1 MTDGP
6 HDAIGGIFELFQIC
20 TKQCFLSSL
29 CAMGVHC
36 SSVLDVRVEEE
47 TESGQE
53 SVLLLRELARRETC
67 LLLRSKQFSGIVTL
81 VPAGDA
87 MQAVVLRATS
97 RLENSFLSR
106 VVAATST
113 CRPWEDYFHR
123 SSGGTFGKQLQSL
136 PVVPDVW
143 ARVVE
148 EERARAGIEP
158 PPVHEPDAEG
168 TVDPSTFQPLS
179 DVSAVC
185 EEARTTFFDRCPVSV
200 QNQPPDAWDQDQEDA
215 WKALLREGPS
225 LGLDQSET
233 RTLASMARAREDA
246 LPPRQRQSRSVRKD
260 APKVPG
266 GVVSKAE
273 IAFLEASQK
282 ERQRRKKRSRNGTMA
297 SSGNDEKVHKNR
309 PREIAPMISR
319 RTQPTTELI
328 LGTFDENGRQTCSN
342 ANMRGKPVAV
352 PSSLLQLPE
361 GKCMESLES
370 DYWDPKTPTPA
381 YQPGRLN
388 DFGSLLYAE
397 TANPIFSPRSALHA
411 ARRKQRGTR
420 RDAQQVVKK
429 QAAKDSSSLPHD
441 VIPASGSWE
450 SYNAKLIERVCRLE
464 LDRKLPQVSHRD
476 EGKYESILR
485 FAIESSRMILNATQ
499 AGGICGS
506 KFSNE
511 TVEKT
516 AANNCEHA
524 IKNMLSLSDVFMH
537 SPGDD
542 STL

>member
-158 PPVHEPDAEG
+158 PPFTNRMLKGRWILQPFNLCRTCLRCVKRRGRLFLTGARF
-168 TVDPSTFQPLS
+168 PS
-179 DVSAVC
+179 
-185 EEARTTFFDRCPVSV
+185 R
-200 QNQPPDAWDQDQEDA
+200 
-215 WKALLREGPS
+215 
-225 LGLDQSET
+225 
-233 RTLASMARAREDA
+233 
-246 LPPRQRQSRSVRKD
+246 
-260 APKVPG
+260 
-266 GVVSKAE
+266 
-273 IAFLEASQK
+273 
-282 ERQRRKKRSRNGTMA
+282 
-297 SSGNDEKVHKNR
+297 
-309 PREIAPMISR
+309 ISHR
-319 RTQPTTELI
+319 
-328 LGTFDENGRQTCSN
+328 
-342 ANMRGKPVAV
+342 MRGIRIKKM
-352 PSSLLQLPE
+352 L
-361 GKCMESLES
+361 
-370 DYWDPKTPTPA
+370 
-381 YQPGRLN
+381 GR
-388 DFGSLLYAE
+388 
-397 TANPIFSPRSALHA
+397 H
-411 ARRKQRGTR
+411 
-420 RDAQQVVKK
+420 
-429 QAAKDSSSLPHD
+429 
-441 VIPASGSWE
+441 
-450 SYNAKLIERVCRLE
+450 C
-464 LDRKLPQVSHRD
+464 
-476 EGKYESILR
+476 
-485 FAIESSRMILNATQ
+485 
-499 AGGICGS
+499 
-506 KFSNE
+506 
-511 TVEKT
+511 
-516 AANNCEHA
+516 
-524 IKNMLSLSDVFMH
+524 
-537 SPGDD
+537 
-542 STL
+542 